1 MNFFTFGFGQEEIWI
16 PQAQTQRIMIDSR
29 DHVIVKNR
37 AEKQFEQGI
46 SIGQKERYTD
56 AVEVLDNEFF
66 KPLLDDIKIAAF
78 V

>member
-1 MNFFTFGFGQEEIWI
+1 
-16 PQAQTQRIMIDSR
+16 MIDSR

-37 AEKQFEQGI
+37 AEKQFEQDI